1 MRRGQPPSLVPCL
14 SRVPK
19 SSNTVPWWLE
29 NVCVRA
35 FAVILQAEAVP
46 PRDLV
51 RVFGI
56 LGVIGLVVVN
66 KKVCWSLI
74 KYPILPVYE
83 EVKAEAVLVL
93 RGGGWKPSSLRCT
106 GVLSC

>member
-1 MRRGQPPSLVPCL
+1 M
-14 SRVPK
+14 
-19 SSNTVPWWLE
+19 
-29 NVCVRA
+29 CVRA
-35 FAVILQAEAVP
+35 FAVIVQAEAVP
-46 PRDLV
+46 PHDLV

-83 EVKAEAVLVL
+83 EAKAESVLVL
-93 RGGGWKPSSLRCT
+93 RTCARGGWGGGGRDGNSL
-106 GVLSC
+106 L